1 MRLGM
6 MLSWAVFFELFK
18 SKPAN
23 EKSDL
28 GTYLRRQGVAH
39 EYLKFLFANMDAKIG
54 LPEAK
59 ELLTLLLE
67 DHNEDY
73 HTYVS
78 KVRILI
84 PSTSRSFFLQTITIL
99 MTFIGWIVLI

>member
-6 MLSWAVFFELFK
+6 MLSWAVFFVLFK
-18 SKPAN
+18 AKPAN

-54 LPEAK
+54 LPESK
-59 ELLTLLLE
+59 ELLPLLLE
-67 DHNEDY
+67 DVNEKYHNY
-73 HTYVS
+73 IS
-78 KVRILI
+78 KVNLRRIDPDL
-84 PSTSRSFFLQTITIL
+84 
-99 MTFIGWIVLI
+99 